1 GEATVPRPP
10 GRLDDAVHD
19 VDPFDVEQ
27 ITGVVL
33 GNLGHAEL
41 GEQVDA
47 GIQGDVAHA
56 GPYGDQPRLGKFQF
70 LGQGARSLW
79 ARVRDRIA
87 LLSSYPAKS
96 AASPVAAFPNSWSK
110 RTTSSSSTASNSS

>member
-1 GEATVPRPP
+1 VPRPP
-10 GRLDDAVHD
+10 TRLDDAVLD

-27 ITGVVL
+27 IAGVVL
-33 GNLGHAEL
+33 GNLSHAEL

-56 GPYGDQPRLGKFQF
+56 GPYGDQPRLGKLQF

-87 LLSSYPAKS
+87 YRHPIRRSPPGLQMRGRPQRYPVPE
-96 AASPVAAFPNSWSK
+96 ASERPRRPRLR
-110 RTTSSSSTASNSS
+110 RTL